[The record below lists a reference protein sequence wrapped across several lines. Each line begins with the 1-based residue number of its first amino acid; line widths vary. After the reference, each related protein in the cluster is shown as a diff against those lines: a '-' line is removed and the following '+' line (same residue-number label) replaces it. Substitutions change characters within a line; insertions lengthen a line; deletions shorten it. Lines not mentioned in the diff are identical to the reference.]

1 MSRIRVLVVDDAV
14 VVRRLVSEA
23 LASDP
28 DIEVVGSAANGRI
41 ALAKLDQINPDVVTL
56 DIEMPE
62 LDGLGT
68 LRELRKVRPHLPVIM
83 CSTLTE
89 RGGSATLDA
98 LALGANDY
106 VTKPHGY
113 SNADEALA
121 RLREQLVPKVKALG
135 MRSRQRAGIATP
147 AVAPRT
153 AAAPMRSTLA
163 APATGGRL
171 DVLTIGV
178 STGGPNALAAL
189 IPMLPADLPV
199 PVLIVQHMP
208 PLFTRLLAD
217 RLDGT
222 SKLRVREATHGEV
235 VTPGTVWIAPG
246 DRHLEVVRDKTR
258 VVTRLH
264 DGPPEN
270 SCRPA
275 VDVLFRSVAQ
285 VYGGGTL
292 GVVLTGM
299 GRDGLRGSESIR
311 EVGGRILAQDEATSV
326 VWGMPG
332 YVAGAGL
339 AEAVLP
345 LPEMAQGILR
355 RLAAGRSGQV
365 VRTGE
370 ASWS

>member
-14 VVRRLVSEA
+14 VVRRLVSDA

-28 DIEVVGSAANGRI
+28 EIEVVGTAANGRI

-68 LRELRKVRPHLPVIM
+68 LRELRKLRPHLPVIM

-121 RLREQLVPKVKALG
+121 RLRDQLVPKVKALG
-135 MRSRQRAGIATP
+135 LRAQQRS
-147 AVAPRT
+147 
-153 AAAPMRSTLA
+153 AAAPTVGVASRRVAMPVPRPPLAPA
-163 APATGGRL
+163 APGGRL

-217 RLDGT
+217 RLNGT
-222 SKLRVREATHGEV
+222 SKLQVREAVAGAV
-235 VTPGTVWIAPG
+235 VEPGTVWIAPG
-246 DRHLEVVRDKTR
+246 DQHMEVVREKTR
-258 VVTRLH
+258 VVIRLH

-285 VYGGGTL
+285 VYGAGTL
-292 GVVLTGM
+292 GVILTGM
-299 GRDGLRGSESIR
+299 GRDGVRGAEAIR
-311 EVGGRILAQDEATSV
+311 EFGGRVLAQDEASSV

-332 YVAGAGL
+332 YVANAGL

-345 LPEMAQGILR
+345 LSEMAQGILR
-355 RLAAGRSGQV
+355 RLAAGRVTRPIVAGSV
-365 VRTGE
+365 
-370 ASWS
+370 